1 MVLQFMLGGASLT
14 VYGVSYFLL
23 QIVFFIGEWD
33 VQKWSIDYFIDQ
45 CTWKSKKKLTKI
57 YKEQSDQGLI
67 I

>member
-1 MVLQFMLGGASLT
+1 MVLQFMLEGASLT
-14 VYGVSYFLL
+14 VYAVSYFLL

-45 CTWKSKKKLTKI
+45 CTWKSKEKLTKI

>member
-14 VYGVSYFLL
+14 VYAVSYFLL
-23 QIVFFIGEWD
+23 QIFFIGEWD

-45 CTWKSKKKLTKI
+45 CTWKSKEKLTKI

>member
-14 VYGVSYFLL
+14 VYAVSYFLL

-45 CTWKSKKKLTKI
+45 CTWKSKEKLTKI